1 MNQEGAGGGFR
12 RCILRLVVQEVDNTK
27 FGATN
32 QRRKPRKFIESNFDI
47 MIQFLQDTILVSTF
61 SDIVI

>member
-1 MNQEGAGGGFR
+1 MNQEWARSGFR

-47 MIQFLQDTILVSTF
+47 VIQFFQNTILVSTI